1 MVWCLNPDCSNP
13 DNPHWRNVC
22 RNCGTPLVALQGHYR
37 FVKLL
42 SAQGDRDG
50 GTYLARDEQKLNQP
64 CIIKNLGPML
74 HGRLSAIDP
83 PTPSHQQAKEL
94 LERETRIRQALGAHP
109 QFPSLYAYFEENGWL
124 YLVEELIEGQTLL
137 TELQKFGNWG
147 ADQIRALLL
156 DILPA
161 VHLLHDAGVI
171 HRDITPDRILRRYTP
186 LWQGESQNLVNAVPS
201 YLLPSQ
207 QGDNFSWFSPQ
218 SMANTASRI
227 PPASNDSLF
236 LPLTENGYQIFASP
250 APTLAPNAGI
260 SQPEAM
266 GDWRQGCWEVEFALI
281 DFGAPKLVVE
291 QWYRGED
298 AASLGTEGYAAPEV
312 WYERIAFASSDLFAL
327 GVTCFQLLSGVDPVS
342 LFRAA
347 RGKPD
352 GDRGYNWLKS
362 WSQHL
367 PQPLDPQLKRVL
379 GKLLQPNLPD
389 RYQSAIEVILDLQ
402 PQSPLQFPPE
412 PEPVAEFTPEPE
424 PVAEFTPEPEPVA
437 ELTPEPEPVAEPT
450 PEPEPVA
457 ELTPEPEPVAELTPE
472 PEPVAEL
479 TPEPEPVAEF
489 TPEPEPVAEFAPEA
503 RSGVALVQ
511 EDGGRQEQTREEM
524 GRQGEKI
531 SPHLSPSLPTPS
543 YPPFQKY
550 PVVKPHAVSSRGR
563 PIGLWAVLL
572 LLFGLVGFGV
582 YKLWEMGFTIKAQRT
597 QREGET
603 SIPQSLVSPVPQSS
617 GESPSP
623 RATPSPLLPKPTP
636 PPPPRPIIP
645 PQNWTEATSFGDGKL
660 GFDTIALGGKIL
672 ISGDAEGKI
681 RIWNWNSGRSAIT
694 LAGHSGRVWTLT
706 ISPDGKTLV
715 SGGDDSTLKIWD
727 SRTGVLKT
735 TLKAHADWVSSALI
749 TPDGKY
755 IISGGG
761 DGTIRI
767 WDLKTGGLQSS
778 IKAHS
783 DWVSSLSLSADG
795 QTLASASFDK
805 TIKVWS
811 LSGARV
817 LPQKTLLAHEDV
829 VRMVA
834 ISPDGKIL
842 VSGSYDQTVKVWD
855 LATGTVSHN
864 LTGHAQGVMCVA
876 ISPDG
881 KTLFTGGEDQMVRIW
896 SLPSGELKG
905 TLEGHKDTVMSL
917 AVAKNGQNLV
927 SASLDGTML
936 VRPLTALEIS
946 PVPD

>member
-1 MVWCLNPDCSNP
+1 M
-13 DNPHWRNVC
+13 
-22 RNCGTPLVALQGHYR
+22 
-37 FVKLL
+37 KLL

-402 PQSPLQFPPE
+402 PQSPLQFP
-412 PEPVAEFTPEPE
+412 
-424 PVAEFTPEPEPVA
+424 
-437 ELTPEPEPVAEPT
+437 
-450 PEPEPVA
+450 
-457 ELTPEPEPVAELTPE
+457 
-472 PEPVAEL
+472 
-479 TPEPEPVAEF
+479 PEPEPVAEF